1 MGFKGKSHRGIGVKA
16 FQRRP
21 NQFSQRLEQL
31 LGWNM
36 IKIALQGEIQIITF
50 PANRDGWFHDALLF
64 GPWYSSNDK
73 GTLPAISSQLSAKTK
88 S

>member
-31 LGWNM
+31 LGRNM
-36 IKIALQGEIQIITF
+36 IKIALQGKIQIITF
-50 PANRDGWFHDALLF
+50 AANRDRWLHDAPLF
-64 GPWYSSNDK
+64 VPWYGSNDMSHCFS
-73 GTLPAISSQLSAKTK
+73 PNP
-88 S
+88 